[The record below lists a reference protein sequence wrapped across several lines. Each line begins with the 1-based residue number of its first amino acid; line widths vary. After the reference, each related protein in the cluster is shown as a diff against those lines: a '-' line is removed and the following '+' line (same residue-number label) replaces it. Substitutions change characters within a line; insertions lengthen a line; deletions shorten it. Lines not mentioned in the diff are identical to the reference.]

1 MSKGGKIKYYSAS
14 LSETADFIFSY
25 SIAQW
30 PAYLHPPI
38 KNIKYIIFITTT
50 VLRIINAAG
59 ALLQISELGCIFEL
73 CLN

>member
-1 MSKGGKIKYYSAS
+1 MVRSSISLLYSMKI
-14 LSETADFIFSY
+14 LILFFSD

-38 KNIKYIIFITTT
+38 KNIKDVIFITSTA
-50 VLRIINAAG
+50 LRIINTASAM
-59 ALLQISELGCIFEL
+59 LQISELGCDFKL